1 MSRGRSS
8 GAARRPL
15 YQQTAETLARL
26 LASTPEGQALPSE
39 PELARRLGVSRA
51 TLREA
56 MRAFEEQGLVLRR
69 QGVGTFVVRSPRV
82 IEAGLE
88 VLESLETMAAR
99 IGQPVEMG
107 ALTVEQTQVTPEQS
121 ELFERPADTPLWQ
134 IARTLSAGGRPV
146 AYLIDRVPA
155 DVLPESELARGF
167 NGSVLDLFLRR
178 GDPPLGLSR
187 TEITAVSAPPEIAR
201 RLSIQ
206 RGDVLLC
213 FEASLYSQDGRMIDR
228 STSYFLPGPFR
239 FHVVRKVGGALRP
252 GRRSSG

>member
-99 IGQPVEMG
+99 IGLPVEMG

-155 DVLPESELARGF
+155 DVLHESELARGF